1 MKKNTIGTI
10 KSAKLYDDFNINVED
25 WRTCYIEHCDI
36 NGITPEEETPM
47 DFIYDILN
55 EDWRDMLYSIDH
67 TNYNEE
73 CVILGT
79 LGLWNGKKDIEA
91 VRESYLTEAIRKCA
105 GKCDYVIV
113 EVIDGHIEVTG
124 IHHDGRNH
132 FEIHILN
139 KKGQNS
145 INADLS
151 KSCYHKK
158 IKTDF
163 WLSPEVF

>member
-1 MKKNTIGTI
+1 MKKNTIRTI
-10 KSAKLYDDFNINVED
+10 KSAKLYDNYNINVED
-25 WRTCYIEHCDI
+25 WRTYYIEFCDI
-36 NGITPEEETPM
+36 NDITPEEETPM

-55 EDWRDMLYSIDH
+55 EEWRDMLDSLNY
-67 TNYNEE
+67 TKYNEE

-79 LGLWNGKKDIEA
+79 LGLWNGRKDIEA
-91 VRESYLTEAIRKCA
+91 VREDNLMEAIRKCA
-105 GKCDYVIV
+105 GNCDYVII
-113 EVIDGHIEVTG
+113 EVIDGHVEVTG

-145 INADLS
+145 IDADLS

-163 WLSPEVF
+163 WGLDFWG